1 MNFDKE
7 YFRKWRE
14 AHREQLRE
22 YSREYMR
29 TYRKSGRKSV
39 QTKELAGLFKK
50 GLTTKQLLD
59 EVKKLIPADLLEE
72 DDR

>member
-29 TYRKSGRKSV
+29 TYRKNGRKSV
-39 QTKELAGLFKK
+39 PMTELAGLFKK
-50 GLTTKQLLD
+50 GLTTK
-59 EVKKLIPADLLEE
+59 
-72 DDR
+72 